1 MKLVVVEST
10 GTTLVVLTSV
20 DKLVPVNERYE
31 TCGYRVSYFLFVDAY
46 TELPPPIELPAA

>member
-20 DKLVPVNERYE
+20 DKFVPVNERYE

-46 TELPPPIELPAA
+46 TTLPPPIELPAA